1 MPSTQPLPTIRGLV
15 QAASNALVGERDANG
30 DVRSGSLYNHNAGPM
45 AVLFSREADRDKDL
59 FEDIYFNS
67 AKGDAL
73 TDLVQTRTGIAR
85 YLDAAGMGTCSFTRP
100 TDGGGGGSFL
110 QGSRIQVAGTPGMIY
125 EVAADTVVSAT
136 ALSCTIPIQAST
148 LGTGTAITATAGLSL
163 VDPIYDNTWV
173 PTQLICADG
182 TDFEKAADYRARVLQ
197 TRINQRVG
205 YFAQMTLACQS
216 VGAAYVI
223 GFASQYG
230 LAVTDYADD
239 YGLNAIYVADDGYS
253 STTSSGAVQSVSL
266 LTGGGAGYLF
276 APLVAFTGGGGTGAT
291 ATALISGGAVVI
303 INVTDPGS
311 GYTSPPAVSFQG
323 GGPSVQATAYATLG
337 TLVNACDA
345 VLESWRVLGADLLV
359 GGVTNTPLTLNF
371 LVSLTD
377 TPTKLPVQ
385 SIRRL
390 CAQALMAAF
399 GPTDGGYVYSA
410 DALSSAVTAA
420 SPYVQSAFVPRIWE
434 EATTYPLGA
443 LVFAAGGVQQCTVAG
458 ESGIAIPNFS
468 PIAGSVAFDG
478 ATEWTCTAYPSVGI
492 FAGGVLQTTD
502 PTLTPQTWPASLP
515 RYTLGFAGINFQFI
529 GPL

>member
-15 QAASNALVGERDANG
+15 QAASNALTGERDANG

-73 TDLVQTRTGIAR
+73 TDYVQARTGIMR
-85 YLDAAGMGTCSFTRP
+85 YLDAAGVGTCTFARP
-100 TDGGGGGSFL
+100 TDGGGSGPFL
-110 QGSRIQVAGTPGMIY
+110 QGTEIQVAGTPGMIY
-125 EVAADTVVSAT
+125 EVAVDTTVSAT
-136 ALSCTIPIQAST
+136 ALVCTIPIRASM
-148 LGTGTAITATAGLSL
+148 LGSGTAITSTTGLSL
-163 VDPIYDNTWV
+163 LDPIYDNTWV
-173 PTQLICADG
+173 PMQLTCADG
-182 TDFEKAADYRARVLQ
+182 TDYEKAADYRARVLE

-205 YFAQMTLACQS
+205 YLPQMVLACQS
-216 VGAAYVI
+216 VGAAYVVA
-223 GFASQYG
+223 FASQYG

-239 YGLNAIYVADDGYS
+239 YGLNAIYVADDGYAS
-253 STTSSGAVQSVSL
+253 PTSLVS
-266 LTGGGAGYLF
+266 
-276 APLVAFTGGGGTGAT
+276 
-291 ATALISGGAVVI
+291 
-303 INVTDPGS
+303 
-311 GYTSPPAVSFQG
+311 
-323 GGPSVQATAYATLG
+323 
-337 TLVNACDA
+337 ACDA

-359 GGVTNTPLTLNF
+359 GGVVNTPLTLTF

-377 TPTKLPVQ
+377 TPSKLPTQ

-410 DALSSAVTAA
+410 DALSSAVTNA

-434 EATTYPLGA
+434 EATVYPLGA
-443 LVFAAGGVQQCTVAG
+443 LVFAGGGVQQCTVAG
-458 ESGIAIPNFS
+458 ESGIGIPNFS

-478 ATEWTCTAYPSVGI
+478 VAQWTCTAYPSIGI
-492 FAGGVLQTTD
+492 FAGGVLQASD
-502 PTLTPQTWPASLP
+502 PILTPQAWPSSLI
-515 RYTLGFAGINFQFI
+515 RYTLGFQGINFQFI